1 MKIFAIILIV
11 VGILMIFINQVGFT
25 QKEKVIDLG
34 SVEVNRDEKK
44 EVSWPLYAGI
54 SVGATEIVMLISS
67 KKKLNKY

>member
-1 MKIFAIILIV
+1 MKILAIILIV

-44 EVSWPLYAGI
+44 QVSWPLYTGI
-54 SVGATEIVMLISS
+54 IVGAAGIVMLIGS
-67 KKKLNKY
+67 KKKLN